1 MAQSTHNPDYQLL
14 LTVLKAARKR
24 AGVSQVDLAERL
36 GNTQTFVSKCER
48 GERRIDAVELVEFA
62 EAPSAAVVVKDHAN
76 LIVLRSLS
84 LAYGL
89 AGVRVGAAVAQA
101 QTLAA
106 LTGRLAEAE
115 ALLHGALSAHDY
127 GLQALALVAE
137 LSKRVDGL
145 EVAA

>member
-62 EAPSAAVVVKDHAN
+62 EALGVPPLGLLGEYLEQRAAKLRPKSRKSSA
-76 LIVLRSLS
+76 
-84 LAYGL
+84 
-89 AGVRVGAAVAQA
+89 
-101 QTLAA
+101 
-106 LTGRLAEAE
+106 
-115 ALLHGALSAHDY
+115 
-127 GLQALALVAE
+127 
-137 LSKRVDGL
+137 KRR
-145 EVAA
+145 

>member
-62 EAPSAAVVVKDHAN
+62 EALGVEPLRLLGEYLEQRAAKLRPKSRKSSAK
-76 LIVLRSLS
+76 
-84 LAYGL
+84 
-89 AGVRVGAAVAQA
+89 
-101 QTLAA
+101 
-106 LTGRLAEAE
+106 GR
-115 ALLHGALSAHDY
+115 
-127 GLQALALVAE
+127 
-137 LSKRVDGL
+137 
-145 EVAA
+145 